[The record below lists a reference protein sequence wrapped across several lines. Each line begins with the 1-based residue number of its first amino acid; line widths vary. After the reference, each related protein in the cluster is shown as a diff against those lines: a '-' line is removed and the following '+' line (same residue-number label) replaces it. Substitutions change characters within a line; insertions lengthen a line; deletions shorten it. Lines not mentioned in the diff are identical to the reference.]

1 MVYIKSNW
9 EGIHFIQYRRSGP
22 EALMVSKWQTILH
35 TQNRDKHGYKREH
48 REEVVRKRENMQEV
62 QMWVEEEEEGE
73 DGVGKEVWEEKADEK
88 SRFSREVW
96 LPYAND
102 T

>member
-1 MVYIKSNW
+1 
-9 EGIHFIQYRRSGP
+9 
-22 EALMVSKWQTILH
+22 
-35 TQNRDKHGYKREH
+35 
-48 REEVVRKRENMQEV
+48 
-62 QMWVEEEEEGE
+62 MWVEEEEEGE
-73 DGVGKEVWEEKADEK
+73 DGVGKEAWEEKADEK